1 MTRFVLM
8 FRDTRHPTILR
19 EYKSKDDAEIDPVAF
34 DFEVCNIADPDLVR
48 MVCSKLAFQ
57 QIRIVVFT

>member
-34 DFEVCNIADPDLVR
+34 DFEVCNIADPDLVGTLR
-48 MVCSKLAFQ
+48 GELLLQ
-57 QIRIVVFT
+57 

>member
-1 MTRFVLM
+1 MEVTRFVLM

-34 DFEVCNIADPDLVR
+34 YFEVCNIADPHLLR
-48 MVCSKLAFQ
+48 MTS
-57 QIRIVVFT
+57 